1 MADSLHDRVGI
12 HPGVSQARH
21 HTAPNIVEND
31 VFDLPYPAERHEP
44 LHSQLDVTVLSPNYY
59 CLIHSTEDSEE
70 LKVVRPRSAPE
81 ARTAYD

>member
-1 MADSLHDRVGI
+1 MPDSLHDRFGI
-12 HPGVSQARH
+12 HPSVSQTRH
-21 HTAPNIVEND
+21 RTAPNIVEND

>member
-12 HPGVSQARH
+12 HPGVSQTRH
-21 HTAPNIVEND
+21 RTAPNIVKMTSLISRILQSGTSH
-31 VFDLPYPAERHEP
+31 FI
-44 LHSQLDVTVLSPNYY
+44 SQLDVTVLSPNYY

-81 ARTAYD
+81 ARDCV